1 MSCRAASWCLGR
13 RPLTSIRGQK
23 SRVLLHGCAHLE
35 QCASPWCVF
44 GGIMQ
49 RGWSCAKLR
58 APRRRARTAPQVEA
72 KLGHLDPY
80 FAKLAKAM
88 VTWVAAWRMLN
99 PEPEPA
105 AAPSG
110 AAAAASTPAAAAAPP
125 APAAA
130 AASAP
135 APAPAQAAPRD
146 GGAGGAAPPAAAAQ
160 PAHAPGAPPRPG
172 VAPAAAAPVAAT
184 PSPAALVKLA
194 NGHAAGL
201 AKAHHAAVANGVLA
215 NGRA

>member
-1 MSCRAASWCLGR
+1 MYSDIQFQVG
-13 RPLTSIRGQK
+13 LTCK
-23 SRVLLHGCAHLE
+23 
-35 QCASPWCVF
+35 QCASAWCVF
-44 GGIMQ
+44 GRITQ
-49 RGWSCAKLR
+49 RGWSYVKLHT
-58 APRRRARTAPQVEA
+58 PRQHARLAPQVEA

-80 FAKLAKAM
+80 FGKLAKAM

-99 PEPEPA
+99 PEPESA

-125 APAAA
+125 APTAA

-135 APAPAQAAPRD
+135 APAPVQASPR
-146 GGAGGAAPPAAAAQ
+146 GGAGGAAAPPAPAQ

-172 VAPAAAAPVAAT
+172 VAPAAAT

-201 AKAHHAAVANGVLA
+201 AKAHQAAVANGVLA
-215 NGRA
+215 ANGRA